1 MHSWAN
7 AHHTGRWPVAV
18 CQSRAQPRLPPETD
32 WAELLR
38 AKDSANGRRDGEYQ
52 SRDLALMLRA
62 MTERLSELGYPF
74 IKPMPR
80 LAEIYAKEL
89 REVRNRF
96 SFRVREIG
104 GGGSY

>member
-1 MHSWAN
+1 
-7 AHHTGRWPVAV
+7 
-18 CQSRAQPRLPPETD
+18 
-32 WAELLR
+32 
-38 AKDSANGRRDGEYQ
+38 
-52 SRDLALMLRA
+52 MLRA

-80 LAEIYAKEL
+80 QAEIYAKEL